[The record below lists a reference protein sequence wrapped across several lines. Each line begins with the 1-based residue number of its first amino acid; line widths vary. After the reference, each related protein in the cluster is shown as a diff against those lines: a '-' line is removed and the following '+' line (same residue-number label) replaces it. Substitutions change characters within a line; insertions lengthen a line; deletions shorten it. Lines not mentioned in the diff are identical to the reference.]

1 MNREENLA
9 FDQEYS
15 TAISRNLENRI
26 SPVLLLIP
34 YNHRHRQKRVNYRL
48 KERRTYPTRKE
59 KGQLPK
65 FSLNPQFEL
74 HVENAL

>member
-1 MNREENLA
+1 MGNLA
-9 FDQEYS
+9 FDQGYLIV
-15 TAISRNLENRI
+15 ISQNLENRT

-34 YNHRHRQKRVNYRL
+34 YNPRQRQKRVNYRL
-48 KERRTYPTRKE
+48 KVRRTYLTRKE

-65 FSLNPQFEL
+65 FSLDPLYVL